1 MNFKIIL
8 AIFTAAMLAVSFGCS
23 DSGVDSKDNDDPVRS
38 PANLTANELSL
49 CSSANKFGL
58 KLFREVLEAEDPG
71 KNLFVSPLS
80 VSVALA
86 MTYNG
91 ADGDTRAAMHATL
104 EFEDMSLEDMNR
116 SYRDLID
123 VMVGADPEV
132 KLTIAN
138 SIWYRKHLPVLED
151 FIMLNSTYFG
161 ALVRELDFNL
171 ATAADTVNAWVDANT
186 NGLIKGIVEPPIP
199 SYMVMYLINAIYFK
213 GTWTESFEEED
224 TFDGEFTR
232 SDGLVVPCRMMT
244 QANDLDLFY
253 NQEYAAVNL
262 PYSDGS
268 FNMMLILPED
278 GVDAGRIAAD
288 LNSERWDVLT
298 DAMTKNEITIAM
310 PRFRFDYKTSLVPA
324 LAAMGMDVAFTGDAD
339 FSKICAGLPLFISD
353 VKHKSFVEV
362 NEEGTEAAAVTSVE
376 IGVVS
381 IQPENLIFD
390 RPFLFIIWEKSSK
403 TILFMGRLAEPEYA
417 EEG

>member
-1 MNFKIIL
+1 
-8 AIFTAAMLAVSFGCS
+8 
-23 DSGVDSKDNDDPVRS
+23 
-38 PANLTANELSL
+38 
-49 CSSANKFGL
+49 
-58 KLFREVLEAEDPG
+58 
-71 KNLFVSPLS
+71 
-80 VSVALA
+80 
-86 MTYNG
+86 
-91 ADGDTRAAMHATL
+91 
-104 EFEDMSLEDMNR
+104 
-116 SYRDLID
+116 
-123 VMVGADPEV
+123 
-132 KLTIAN
+132 
-138 SIWYRKHLPVLED
+138 
-151 FIMLNSTYFG
+151 
-161 ALVRELDFNL
+161 
-171 ATAADTVNAWVDANT
+171 
-186 NGLIKGIVEPPIP
+186 
-199 SYMVMYLINAIYFK
+199 
-213 GTWTESFEEED
+213 
-224 TFDGEFTR
+224 
-232 SDGLVVPCRMMT
+232 MMT